1 MEAAVAS
8 CGKLNFA
15 SWTVPNGEANA
26 AFRARSTMGSR
37 AITAGRSWRPIS
49 PVSSINIRMP
59 RPKGASRPPF
69 GLLRDA
75 TIPACPRPCKT
86 QPIFPPAQ
94 GDVMA
99 QMRQIFYGRR
109 KLAMVLT
116 GSGSPQCCR
125 RRCTVGPPWRPDLPG
140 RRRADHGAHARKS
153 SSRDPAERRYRYGS
167 RIRHHIFT
175 PCSARYFSAP
185 GCHGIGEF
193 LIDWF
198 SRAMFFASA
207 CTAASSS
214 RFSMKVLTMS

>member
-1 MEAAVAS
+1 MDAAAS
-8 CGKLNFA
+8 GCGALNFA
-15 SWTVPNGEANA
+15 SWTVPNGEAKA
-26 AFRARSTMGSR
+26 AFCARSTMGSR
-37 AITAGRSWRPIS
+37 AMAAARSWRPTS
-49 PVSSINIRMP
+49 PVSSSNIRMP
-59 RPKGASRPPF
+59 RPKGASRLPF

-75 TIPACPRPCKT
+75 TIQACPRPCKT

-109 KLAMVLT
+109 KLAIALI

-125 RRCTVGPPWRPDLPG
+125 RRCTVDRLGGKICQP
-140 RRRADHGAHARKS
+140 RRAAHGSDRARRTS
-153 SSRDPAERRYRYGS
+153 SAREPARGIPAGRPH
-167 RIRHHIFT
+167 RHHIFT